1 MPCLACYL
9 VITPTIPY
17 QALARVVMFKAMP
30 SDALL
35 LECKAQSAAQFFKQ
49 VRSLVTTPIPSE
61 GLLECKAQAA
71 AQFFQAGAF
80 PSYHP

>member
-1 MPCLACYL
+1 MRRCLVCYL

-49 VRSLVTTPIPSE
+49 VRSLVITPS
-61 GLLECKAQAA
+61 A
-71 AQFFQAGAF
+71 
-80 PSYHP
+80 